1 MLVGVVAFQVL
12 RVMDL
17 ESDRALAFSLLDIS
31 SKVLHLLSFLHE
43 MYIDMSTQVSVSS

>member
-17 ESDRALAFSLLDIS
+17 ESDRALGVLLVGYFFQGTSSAVFSLR
-31 SKVLHLLSFLHE
+31 K
-43 MYIDMSTQVSVSS
+43 YIDMST